1 MTTRVS
7 VLQYTL
13 GIAQTR
19 WTDIIINIV
28 IENNLIAI
36 DATCSLKALEKI
48 SKLDGYVSWVLL
60 TVSYGERAIIL
71 FYGSASDQDHAGSS
85 KVTTGFQM
93 ILKFS

>member
-1 MTTRVS
+1 MTTRAS

-28 IENNLIAI
+28 IENNL

-48 SKLDGYVSWVLL
+48 AKLDGYVSWVLL
-60 TVSYGERAIIL
+60 TVSHGERAIIL

>member
-1 MTTRVS
+1 MLFSVNGLYLPLWRISMTTRVS

-48 SKLDGYVSWVLL
+48 SKLDGYVS
-60 TVSYGERAIIL
+60 
-71 FYGSASDQDHAGSS
+71 
-85 KVTTGFQM
+85 
-93 ILKFS
+93 